1 MKIKKQME
9 QGSPFY
15 ENQEAD
21 GAGLTVL
28 CHRAAVLNLPEA
40 VAGSRSTNEGREL
53 VLTKHCE
60 DISQGWPFNCRA
72 RVNKRPKI
80 KLLYFTFLIM
90 IMAKL
95 IYHIITPG
103 NSDQPCPSFKLRVRK
118 GRLCK
123 C

>member
-1 MKIKKQME
+1 MKIKKQMEKAHHFMKIKKQME

-21 GAGLTVL
+21 GARLTVL

-60 DISQGWPFNCRA
+60 DISQGWPFNCLA

-80 KLLYFTFLIM
+80 KLLYILHLPHHDHGQVDISYYNTW
-90 IMAKL
+90 KL
-95 IYHIITPG
+95 
-103 NSDQPCPSFKLRVRK
+103 
-118 GRLCK
+118 
-123 C
+123 